1 MKRVIITGA
10 TSMIGVA
17 LVKACIANNVE
28 VTAVVRPNSPRLI
41 RLPQSPL
48 IKVVECDLSQIERF
62 PAEEKGYDVFY
73 HLAWSNTS
81 KELRDDPEKQLENVE
96 TCMRAVDLA
105 AYLECKKFIGAGSQ
119 AEYGYV
125 DGKITPKTKVDP
137 VISYG
142 VAKYA
147 AGKLAQKKCERYG
160 MACIWARI
168 FSVYG
173 INDNPNTLIRYAL
186 ECHIKGIRA
195 KFSAGT
201 QLWNYL
207 FEDDAGQM
215 FYELGEKVHGSGV
228 FCIASA
234 DTRPLKQFILELK
247 AQLGEQLECS
257 FAEQNG
263 AKMVEIEPDISD
275 FIEAT
280 GYTPSTSFKQGIQ
293 KIIRVLNISKS
304 K

>member
-17 LVKACIANNVE
+17 LIKACIASNVE
-28 VTAVVRPNSPRLI
+28 VTALVRPNSSKLI

-48 IKVVECDLSQIERF
+48 VKVVECDLSQIEHF
-62 PAEEKGYDVFY
+62 PVREKGYDVFY
-73 HLAWSNTS
+73 HLAWANTA
-81 KELRDDPEKQLENVE
+81 KDLRDDPEKQLENVE
-96 TCMRAVDLA
+96 TCMHAVDLA

-125 DGKITPKTKVDP
+125 DGTITPKTKVDP

-160 MACIWARI
+160 MVCIWARI
-168 FSVYG
+168 FSAYG
-173 INDNPNTLIRYAL
+173 INDNPNTLIKYAL
-186 ECHIKGIRA
+186 DCHSKGIPA
-195 KFSAGT
+195 QFSAGT
-201 QLWNYL
+201 QMWNYL

-215 FYELGEKVHGSGV
+215 FYELGEKVHKSGV
-228 FCIASA
+228 FCIAST
-234 DTRPLKQFILELK
+234 DTRPLKQYILELK
-247 AQLGEQLECS
+247 EQFGDQFECR
-257 FAEQNG
+257 FAEENG
-263 AKMVEIEPDISD
+263 AKMVGIQPDISD
-275 FIEAT
+275 FIKAT

-293 KIIRVLNISKS
+293 KIIRALDTSKG